1 MMKTTIA
8 TLAGSALIALAG
20 PAAAD
25 APSPTTAPTATPAAA
40 ILVSLDEAGRP
51 VAMCMMPGDTLEL
64 RAGIGA
70 AIGAFAG
77 LPIFIV
83 GAVPGAL
90 IGAGSG
96 ALSWWIA
103 DQQRH
108 RIPGPC

>member
-1 MMKTTIA
+1 MIKSTIA
-8 TLAGSALIALAG
+8 ALTGSALIALAG
-20 PAAAD
+20 PAAAEPTTTAP
-25 APSPTTAPTATPAAA
+25 APSPAAT
-40 ILVSLDEAGRP
+40 IFISLDEAGHP

-77 LPIFIV
+77 LPIFII
-83 GAVPGAL
+83 GAFPGAL

>member
-1 MMKTTIA
+1 MKITLA
-8 TLAGSALIALAG
+8 ALAGSALIALGTAG
-20 PAAAD
+20 PAAAEATPPVPASA
-25 APSPTTAPTATPAAA
+25 APSAA
-40 ILVSLDEAGRP
+40 ILISLDAAGHP
-51 VAMCMMPGDTLEL
+51 VAMCIMPGDTLEL

>member
-1 MMKTTIA
+1 MKTTIA
-8 TLAGSALIALAG
+8 AFAGSALIALGTAG
-20 PAAAD
+20 PAAAE
-25 APSPTTAPTATPAAA
+25 ATPPIPASAAPPAA
-40 ILVSLDEAGRP
+40 ILISLDAAGHP
-51 VAMCMMPGDTLEL
+51 VAMCMTPGDTLEV

-77 LPIFIV
+77 LPVFII

>member
-1 MMKTTIA
+1 MIKFTIA
-8 TLAGSALIALAG
+8 ALTGSALIALAG
-20 PAAAD
+20 PAAA
-25 APSPTTAPTATPAAA
+25 AEPSSATPAPAPAA
-40 ILVSLDEAGRP
+40 AVLISLDQAGNP

-70 AIGAFAG
+70 AIGAVAG
-77 LPIFIV
+77 LPIFVI

-103 DQQRH
+103 DQQRY

>member
-1 MMKTTIA
+1 MKTLVTA
-8 TLAGSALIALAG
+8 TLGALLIAGAA
-20 PAAAD
+20 PAAAE
-25 APSPTTAPTATPAAA
+25 APSPRTEAAAPAAIVVTVDA
-40 ILVSLDEAGRP
+40 AGQP
-51 VAMCMMPGDTLEL
+51 IAMCMMPGDTLEL

-77 LPIFIV
+77 LPIFII
-83 GAVPGAL
+83 GAIPGAL
-90 IGAGSG
+90 IGAGFG

>member
-1 MMKTTIA
+1 MLKTTIA
-8 TLAGSALIALAG
+8 TLTCSALIALGG
-20 PAAAD
+20 PATTE
-25 APSPTTAPTATPAAA
+25 PTPTAETPVASSAAA
-40 ILVSLDEAGRP
+40 ILISVDETGQPVS
-51 VAMCMMPGDTLEL
+51 MCMMPGDTLEL

-77 LPIFIV
+77 LPIFII

-90 IGAGSG
+90 IGAGFG